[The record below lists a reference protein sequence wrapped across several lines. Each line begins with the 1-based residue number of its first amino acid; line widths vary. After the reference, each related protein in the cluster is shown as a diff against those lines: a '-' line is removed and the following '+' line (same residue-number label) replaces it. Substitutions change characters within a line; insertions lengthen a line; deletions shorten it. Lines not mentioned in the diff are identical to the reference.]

1 MQLEKKKQEEL
12 HEQEIVDLCKTVKKP
27 QEEIENFVHRMYL
40 EAERRQLKFSNKSN
54 KNREN
59 KINIDDFISKANL
72 DKDIRNITPT
82 IFNPTNKNKSKQ
94 PKYQFQVSF

>member
-1 MQLEKKKQEEL
+1 MQQEKKKQEEL
-12 HEQEIVDLCKTVKKP
+12 REQEIVDLCKTVKKP

-59 KINIDDFISKANL
+59 KINIDDFIIKANL
-72 DKDIRNITPT
+72 DKDVTNISPT
-82 IFNPTNKNKSKQ
+82 LYKSTNKNKSKQ
-94 PKYQFQVSF
+94 PKYQFQVNL